1 MKAILFASLLVC
13 LLAVSP
19 LDKLNA
25 VARQDDC
32 AANVLDQIKPELD
45 KKLEE
50 LKSVTLFLSQNQ
62 DLNLL
67 VDTLA
72 LMGKGKK
79 MLDTCQANK
88 PAVKVGDIV

>member
-25 VARQDDC
+25 VAREDSC
-32 AANVLDQIKPELD
+32 AANVLDLIKPEID
-45 KKLEE
+45 AKLEE
-50 LKSVTLFLSQNQ
+50 LKSVKISSFQNQ
-62 DLNLL
+62 NLNLL

-72 LMGKGKK
+72 LMEKGKT

-88 PAVKVGDIV
+88 PAIKVGDVV